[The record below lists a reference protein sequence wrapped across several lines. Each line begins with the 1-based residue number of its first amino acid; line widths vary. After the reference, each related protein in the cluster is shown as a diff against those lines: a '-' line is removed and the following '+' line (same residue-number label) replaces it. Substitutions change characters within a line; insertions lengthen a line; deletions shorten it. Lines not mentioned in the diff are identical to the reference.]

1 MDNEQMWRIA
11 VGGAL
16 SALIPVA
23 VLLAEKALER
33 WRKRHP
39 RRDS

>member
-1 MDNEQMWRIA
+1 MDSEQMLRIA

-23 VLLAEKALER
+23 ILLGEKALQR

-39 RRDS
+39 RRKP